1 MVRSL
6 LTLVLCSL
14 IPPAFGQ
21 SQEGIRWLDNY
32 QQALAEAKQTK
43 KPIFLEFRCEA

>member
-6 LTLVLCSL
+6 LTLAFCSL
-14 IPPAFGQ
+14 VTSVFGQ
-21 SQEGIRWLDNY
+21 APEGIRWLDNY
-32 QQALAEAKQTK
+32 QQAVAEAKQTN

>member
-1 MVRSL
+1 MARVVLSL
-6 LTLVLCSL
+6 LLCSL
-14 IPPAFGQ
+14 AGPVFGQ

-32 QQALAEAKQTK
+32 GQAIAEAKQTN